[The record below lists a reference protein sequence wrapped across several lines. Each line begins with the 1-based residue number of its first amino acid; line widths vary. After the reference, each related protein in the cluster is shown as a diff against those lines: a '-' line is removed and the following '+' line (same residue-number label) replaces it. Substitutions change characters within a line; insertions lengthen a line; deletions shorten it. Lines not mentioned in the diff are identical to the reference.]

1 MKFSLVEQVQWED
14 DIIWDDAP
22 EHAQQP
28 TSAEEMKE
36 MLARN
41 QSIFPIT
48 NTDIDDGDWVD
59 RIIWSPSQVG
69 YHTCFSSTA
78 V

>member
-22 EHAQQP
+22 ENTRQP

-41 QSIFPIT
+41 QSIFPIA

-59 RIIWSPSQVG
+59 RIIWSPSQVH
-69 YHTCFSSTA
+69 YHLILIIRTH
-78 V
+78 